1 MIACSAQFSGNI
13 ARMYEADG
21 SGKHAEEPSFEGPV
35 DGPQCAEAR
44 ELEARIAELAGTINI
59 ATAGLVDAVARVIEL
74 KAWAG
79 YGYRSAQHW
88 VSLHAGVSGS
98 HAQALVLMA
107 QRSGEFPCVMGKFRE
122 GRLSEDQV
130 RPIVRHVPAGYDVS
144 TSNIAEHMAVS
155 QLERTMRRY
164 AFDNPTSNEREG
176 DRDTEGDDP
185 TGSDEN
191 GDGGDDVL
199 RRERDRHQS
208 QFASFAH
215 DSDSGLWRLRAA
227 LSPEQGE
234 IVATALKVFRGE
246 LFNCGE
252 KATWHAALVRLAEVA
267 MAAHGD
273 AKDRKGHDRYQVLLH
288 VRGDQLDALT
298 NLDPTPREAYF
309 HLGPAV
315 SQPLARYMCCD
326 ASVRLIINR
335 DGRATSVGRKHRT
348 VPDHTRLAVEYR
360 DGGACVIPGCGAT
373 RGIEVHHLRHWE
385 DGGPTDTWNLACV
398 CGPHHRAIHR
408 GEIIASGNADTPGGL
423 SFTNRWGTPLTLK
436 PPKPPP
442 DPPTGTW
449 HHPTGESLRYD
460 DLYINPDPNN
470 RGDPD
475 PPDPPAA

>member
-1 MIACSAQFSGNI
+1 
-13 ARMYEADG
+13 MYEADG
-21 SGKHAEEPSFEGPV
+21 AAEHIGEHGREGPK

-44 ELEARIAELAGTINI
+44 DLEALIAELAGTINV
-59 ATAGLVDAVARVIEL
+59 ATAGLVDTVARVIEL
-74 KAWAG
+74 RAWAG
-79 YGYRSAQHW
+79 YGYRSVQHW
-88 VSLHAGVSGS
+88 VSLHAGVSAS

-107 QRSGEFPCVMGKFRE
+107 QRRGDFPCVMEKFRA

-130 RPIVRHVPAGYDVS
+130 RPIVRHVPPGYDVS
-144 TSNIAEHMAVS
+144 TSNIAEHMAVP

-164 AFDNPTSNEREG
+164 AFDYPPANRSNTASDHDDSDDEPQHTGG
-176 DRDTEGDDP
+176 DN
-185 TGSDEN
+185 TGGEN
-191 GDGGDDVL
+191 AGGENTGGDDVF
-199 RRERDRHQS
+199 RREQDRHQS

-215 DSDSGLWRLRAA
+215 DRDLGLWRLRAA

-234 IVATALKVFRGE
+234 IVAAALKVFRGE
-246 LFNCGE
+246 LFNTGE
-252 KATWHAALVRLAEVA
+252 KATWHAALVRMAEVA

-273 AKDRKGHDRYQVLLH
+273 AKDRKGHDRYQVVLH
-288 VRGDQLDALT
+288 LRGDQLDALT
-298 NLDPTPREAYF
+298 DTTPEPRSSYL

-335 DGRATSVGRKHRT
+335 DSRPVSVGRKHRT
-348 VPDHTRLAVEYR
+348 VPDHTRWAVEYR
-360 DGGACVIPGCGAT
+360 DGGACVIPGCSAT

-408 GEIIASGNADTPGGL
+408 GEIIVAGNADIPGGL
-423 SFTNRWGTPLTLK
+423 TVTNRWGRPLTAQ

-449 HHPTGESLRYD
+449 HHPTGEHLRYD
-460 DLYINPDPNN
+460 DLYINRDPDN
-470 RGDPD
+470 RGDPN
-475 PPDPPAA
+475 PPDEPAA